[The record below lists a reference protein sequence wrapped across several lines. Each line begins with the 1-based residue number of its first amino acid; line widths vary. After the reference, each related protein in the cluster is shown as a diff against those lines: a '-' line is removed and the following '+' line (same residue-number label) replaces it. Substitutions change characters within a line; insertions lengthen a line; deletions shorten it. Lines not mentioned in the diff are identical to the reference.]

1 MWVPHIAA
9 SPEPLDK
16 IRGGQCKDL
25 MDLWRS
31 KVACVYANEILF
43 QDPSWIQGHWLNFRW

>member
-25 MDLWRS
+25 IDLWRS

-43 QDPSWIQGHWLNFRW
+43 QDRTWIQGHWLNFKW